1 MKSQLFIVRFV
12 NVTESV
18 FVGKKLVAEGAQEST
33 NVSVQT
39 IAKYTKGNKNGPTLP
54 VFNADAS
61 KVTVKGMG
69 IKKAFIGKQNQ
80 FTVNA
85 SEAGKMIFFFLAQ
98 EYYPSF
104 LYSLF

>member
-1 MKSQLFIVRFV
+1 M
-12 NVTESV
+12 E
-18 FVGKKLVAEGAQEST
+18 EGAQEST

-54 VFNADAS
+54 VFNADAT
-61 KVTVKGMG
+61 KVTIKGMG

-85 SEAGKMIFFFLAQ
+85 SEAGTKYFYQLA
-98 EYYPSF
+98 
-104 LYSLF
+104 